1 MKQVNTAYLIT
12 DFNNL
17 AAHKWQ
23 IVNDGVMG
31 GISQSQL
38 QIQENGNAVFLG
50 TLSLEN
56 NGGFASVKNRNSLN
70 LEGYS
75 VIKLHVKGDGK
86 RYSFRFRTGSNGT
99 FHDWVYEHRFE
110 TKRNV
115 WQFVELPLMNFRA
128 TYRGQKLANVP
139 EPDLTSI
146 REYGFLISDQQ
157 EGDFRLEIKEIKAL
171 I

>member
-1 MKQVNTAYLIT
+1 MKEVNTTYLIT

-23 IVNDGVMG
+23 IVNDDVMG

-50 TLSLEN
+50 TVSLEN

-75 VIKLHVKGDGK
+75 VIQLQVKGDGN
-86 RYSFRFRTGSNGT
+86 RYSFRFRTGSNGA
-99 FHDWVYEHRFE
+99 FHDWVYEQRFE
-110 TKRNV
+110 TKRDE
-115 WQFVELPLMNFRA
+115 WQTVELPLLNFRA
-128 TYRGQKLANVP
+128 TYRGQKLADAP
-139 EPDLTSI
+139 EPDLSSI